1 MFNEITN
8 KNPYL
13 SMQKYEI
20 VASLIA
26 IYKL

>member
-8 KNPYL
+8 KNPHL
-13 SMQKYEI
+13 SMQKHKI

-26 IYKL
+26 IYKS